1 MDRAVQKE
9 NFYIG
14 GPNAE
19 GLWGSSVNSRKVFVS
34 FYSSVVSIFLNGRSV
49 LELEPVVVRV
59 QIAAGGSGTILERY
73 SAVISRSHSI
83 VQDCVSD
90 HYT

>member
-1 MDRAVQKE
+1 MKARMFRIMDRAVQKE

-19 GLWGSSVNSRKVFVS
+19 GLWGSSVNSRKMFVS

-49 LELEPVVVRV
+49 LELEPVLYAFRSPQVAVER
-59 QIAAGGSGTILERY
+59 SSKDIL
-73 SAVISRSHSI
+73 
-83 VQDCVSD
+83 Q
-90 HYT
+90 